1 MDAAI
6 HADVSQSLTCQQDED
21 GQRVVAVPFHVF
33 GLAINCSIVERVVY
47 CCYSLLLL
55 SLWRRKKT
63 SSCGRLALALLP
75 RVVNVQTA

>member
-21 GQRVVAVPFHVF
+21 GQRVVAVPFHVS

-55 SLWRRKKT
+55 SLLEEEENFVVWAIGSC
-63 SSCGRLALALLP
+63 SSTPCG
-75 RVVNVQTA
+75 

>member
-55 SLWRRKKT
+55 SLLEEEENFVVWAIGSC
-63 SSCGRLALALLP
+63 SSTPCG
-75 RVVNVQTA
+75 